1 MVIAAGPGFGGGD
14 PYAAAQLFVGLV
26 VFAAVL
32 ALSRQGN
39 RAFSPAMVYLLLGV
53 AAAGLARA
61 LGVDWL
67 DPLDDSQAIERISEF
82 AVIIALFGAGLKL
95 DRPLRWARWTSTAR
109 LILIVMPLTIAA
121 VAAFGAIAMGL
132 SIGAAIVLGA
142 ALSPTDP
149 VLASDVQVGPPG
161 EGRER
166 EPEPQFALTSEAG
179 LNDGVAFP
187 FVILGTLIAAE
198 GGTGW
203 FAEWL
208 VADVIYGIGV
218 GVVLGAAAGYLIAV
232 GARWLRDRG
241 WLLAEL
247 DGWLSLAAVLAIYG
261 AAELVG
267 AYGFLAAFAGGLGFR
282 RHAMGGESHGRVHAG
297 ADTVEKVAELT
308 LVLLLGS
315 LVTSAGLA
323 ALGVAGWLLVPL
335 LLFAIRPLA
344 TFGAFARSPV
354 PLRERAFIGW
364 FGIRGIG
371 SLYYAAVVV
380 HAGVLDES
388 EAVKVFWSVVVL
400 TAVSI
405 LVHGVTAASLT
416 RRIGAAAARDRAAGH
431 RSGN

>member
-1 MVIAAGPGFGGGD
+1 VIAADPGFSGGD
-14 PYAAAQLFVGLV
+14 PYAAAQLFIGLV

-39 RAFSPAMVYLLLGV
+39 RAFSPAMVYLLLGI
-53 AAAGLARA
+53 AAAGFARA
-61 LGVDWL
+61 LGIDWL
-67 DPLDDSQAIERISEF
+67 DPVDDSQAIERVSEF
-82 AVIIALFGAGLKL
+82 AVIVALFGAGLKL
-95 DRPLRWARWTSTAR
+95 DRPLRWRRWSSTAR

-121 VAAFGAIAMGL
+121 VATFGAITMGL
-132 SIGAAIVLGA
+132 SIGAAVVLGA

-161 EGRER
+161 EEQ
-166 EPEPQFALTSEAG
+166 EQEPQFALTSEAG

-187 FVILGTLIAAE
+187 FVILGTFIAAE

-203 FAEWL
+203 FSEWL
-208 VADVIYGIGV
+208 VADVVYAIAV
-218 GVVLGAAAGYLIAV
+218 GGGLGAAAGYLIAA

-241 WLLAEL
+241 WLLARF
-247 DGWLSLAAVLAIYG
+247 DSWLSLAAVLAVYG
-261 AAELVG
+261 ATELVG
-267 AYGFLAAFAGGLGFR
+267 AYGFLAAFASGLGFR
-282 RHAMGGESHGRVHAG
+282 RHEMEGESHGRVHAG
-297 ADTVEKVAELT
+297 ADTVEKITELT
-308 LVLLLGS
+308 LILLLGS

-323 ALGVAGWLLVPL
+323 APGVAGWLLVPV

-344 TFGAFARSPV
+344 TLGAFARSSV

-380 HAGVLDES
+380 HAGVLEES

-416 RRIGAAAARDRAAGH
+416 RRVEVADARGRAAG
-431 RSGN
+431 

>member
-1 MVIAAGPGFGGGD
+1 MIAAGPGFAGGE
-14 PYAAAQLFVGLV
+14 PYAAVQLFIGLV

-39 RAFSPAMVYLLLGV
+39 RAFSPAMVYLLLGA

-67 DPLDDSQAIERISEF
+67 DPVDDSQTIERISEF
-82 AVIIALFGAGLKL
+82 AVIVALFGAGLKL
-95 DRPLRWARWTSTAR
+95 DRPLRWGRWSSTAR

-132 SIGAAIVLGA
+132 PFGAAIVLGA

-161 EGRER
+161 EGQER
-166 EPEPQFALTSEAG
+166 EPQFALTSEAG

-198 GGTGW
+198 GGTAW
-203 FAEWL
+203 FSEWL

-218 GVVLGAAAGYLIAV
+218 GVGLGAVAGYMIAA
-232 GARWLRDRG
+232 GARWLRDRN
-241 WLLAEL
+241 WLLAEF
-247 DGWLSLAAVLAIYG
+247 DGWLSLAAVLAVYG
-261 AAELVG
+261 ATELVG
-267 AYGFLAAFAGGLGFR
+267 AYGFLAAFASGLGFR
-282 RHAMGGESHGRVHAG
+282 RLAMGGESHGRVHAG
-297 ADTVEKVAELT
+297 ADTVEKVTELT

-315 LVTSAGLA
+315 LVTAAGLA
-323 ALGVAGWLLVPL
+323 APGVAGWMLVPL

-344 TFGAFARSPV
+344 TLGAFARSSV

-380 HAGVLDES
+380 HAGVLEEP
-388 EAVKVFWSVVVL
+388 EAVKVFWTVVVL

-416 RRIGAAAARDRAAGH
+416 RRVEAADARG
-431 RSGN
+431 GTEG

>member
-1 MVIAAGPGFGGGD
+1 MIAAGPGFAGGE
-14 PYAAAQLFVGLV
+14 PYAAVQLFIGLV

-39 RAFSPAMVYLLLGV
+39 RAFSPAMVYLLLGA

-67 DPLDDSQAIERISEF
+67 DPVDDSQTIERISEF
-82 AVIIALFGAGLKL
+82 AVIVALFGAGLKL
-95 DRPLRWARWTSTAR
+95 DRPLRWGRWSSTAR

-132 SIGAAIVLGA
+132 SFGAAIVLGA
-142 ALSPTDP
+142 VLSPTDP

-161 EGRER
+161 EGQER
-166 EPEPQFALTSEAG
+166 EPQFALTSEAG

-198 GGTGW
+198 GGTAW
-203 FAEWL
+203 FSEWL

-218 GVVLGAAAGYLIAV
+218 GVGLGAVAGYMIAA
-232 GARWLRDRG
+232 GARWLRDRN
-241 WLLAEL
+241 WLLAEF
-247 DGWLSLAAVLAIYG
+247 DGWLSLAAVLAVYG
-261 AAELVG
+261 ATELVG
-267 AYGFLAAFAGGLGFR
+267 AYGFLAAFASGLGFR

-297 ADTVEKVAELT
+297 ADTVEKVTELT

-315 LVTSAGLA
+315 LVTAAGLA
-323 ALGVAGWLLVPL
+323 APGVAGWMLVPL

-344 TFGAFARSPV
+344 TLGAFARSSV

-380 HAGVLDES
+380 HAGVLEEP
-388 EAVKVFWSVVVL
+388 EAVKVFWTVVVL

-416 RRIGAAAARDRAAGH
+416 RRVEAADARG
-431 RSGN
+431 GTEG

>member
-1 MVIAAGPGFGGGD
+1 VIAAGPGFAGGE
-14 PYAAAQLFVGLV
+14 PYAAVQLFIGLV

-39 RAFSPAMVYLLLGV
+39 RAFSPAMVYLLLGA

-67 DPLDDSQAIERISEF
+67 DPVDDSQTIERISEF
-82 AVIIALFGAGLKL
+82 AVIVALFGAGLKL
-95 DRPLRWARWTSTAR
+95 DRPLRWGRWSSTAR

-132 SIGAAIVLGA
+132 SFGAAIVLGA
-142 ALSPTDP
+142 VLSPTDP

-161 EGRER
+161 EGQER
-166 EPEPQFALTSEAG
+166 EPQFALTSEAG

-198 GGTGW
+198 GGTAW
-203 FAEWL
+203 FSEWL

-218 GVVLGAAAGYLIAV
+218 GVGLGAVAGYMIAA
-232 GARWLRDRG
+232 GARWLRDRN
-241 WLLAEL
+241 WLLAEF
-247 DGWLSLAAVLAIYG
+247 DGWLSLAAVLAVYG
-261 AAELVG
+261 ATELVG
-267 AYGFLAAFAGGLGFR
+267 AYGFLAAFASGLGFR

-297 ADTVEKVAELT
+297 ADTVEKVTELT

-315 LVTSAGLA
+315 LVTAAGLA
-323 ALGVAGWLLVPL
+323 APGVAGWMLVPL

-344 TFGAFARSPV
+344 TLGAFARSSV

-380 HAGVLDES
+380 HAGVLEEP
-388 EAVKVFWSVVVL
+388 EAVKVFWTVVVL

-416 RRIGAAAARDRAAGH
+416 RRVEAADARG
-431 RSGN
+431 GTEG